1 LLEVASLTSE
11 LVSNWFAAAFS
22 NLAPELQELH
32 RNGGVLAGEVEVVVG
47 KGIAGLIGQRLA
59 GKLNIPKPGMN
70 DLLVTISHN
79 DQYLHW
85 DRQFN
90 ESTIMHSRF
99 KPVGTIK
106 DGYWLEKT
114 GPLELMLTVD
124 IKEQGWYWRWL
135 RIKYYDLPIPVWL
148 FPSMEA
154 HKYIEDGGY
163 RFYVGFSAPL
173 LGLLFSYSGVLKIKS
188 QN

>member
-1 LLEVASLTSE
+1 LTSE

-22 NLAPELQELH
+22 NLAPELQKLH
-32 RNGGVLAGEVEVVVG
+32 RHGGVLTGEVDVIVG
-47 KGIAGLIGQRLA
+47 TGIAGLIGRRLA
-59 GKLNIPKPGMN
+59 RKLNIPKPGMN
-70 DLLVTISHN
+70 DLLVSISHD

-90 ESTIMHSRF
+90 KSTTMHSRF
-99 KPVGTIK
+99 KPVRTVK

-124 IKEQGWYWRWL
+124 IKKQGWHWRCL
-135 RIKYYDLPIPVWL
+135 RIKYYGIPIPNWL
-148 FPSMEA
+148 FPNMEA
-154 HKYIEDGGY
+154 HKYIDDGGY

-173 LGLLFSYSGVLKIKS
+173 LGLLFSYSGVLKMKC